1 MSSPKARV
9 VAVWS
14 PSGSPGRTTIA
25 ACIATEFAKQ
35 GSRTLV
41 IDADSYAPSMEFHF
55 GIEQSQAGIAAVAR
69 AAIHERLDE
78 ALLEKQAVDF
88 QHGKVSLKILTGL
101 SMPDRW
107 QEVGFDGVNAIL
119 EFAEEHFDCIVIDVA
134 APIELQI
141 VHEKSLVE
149 RNAMTVAALK
159 RATHVVALSGAEA
172 KDVHRFVWDY
182 QQLKSL
188 EIPGEL
194 FVLVNQFRTATL
206 GRSAAKQIADSI
218 ERLSG
223 CQVAEFIDFD
233 QSAADRAKLDGV
245 PITLAG
251 RNSSARS
258 QIAKFVL
265 TRLS

>member
-1 MSSPKARV
+1 MIVNPGSD
-9 VAVWS
+9 VA
-14 PSGSPGRTTIA
+14 
-25 ACIATEFAKQ
+25 
-35 GSRTLV
+35 
-41 IDADSYAPSMEFHF
+41 AD
-55 GIEQSQAGIAAVAR
+55 
-69 AAIHERLDE
+69 
-78 ALLEKQAVDF
+78 LLY
-88 QHGKVSLKILTGL
+88 
-101 SMPDRW
+101 
-107 QEVGFDGVNAIL
+107 
-119 EFAEEHFDCIVIDVA
+119 VIDVA